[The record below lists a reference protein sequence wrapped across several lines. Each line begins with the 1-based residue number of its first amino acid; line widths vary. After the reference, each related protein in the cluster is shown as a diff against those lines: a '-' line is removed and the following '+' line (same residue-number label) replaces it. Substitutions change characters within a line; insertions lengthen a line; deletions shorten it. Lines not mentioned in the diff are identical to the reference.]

1 MKKEGGFVF
10 LIWVSTILMLGLI
23 VAQENHSHDA
33 GEDIAHELEEE
44 YGDEELGATEGI
56 TPDSPFYFVDNFLI
70 DLLMN

>member
-1 MKKEGGFVF
+1 
-10 LIWVSTILMLGLI
+10 MLGLI